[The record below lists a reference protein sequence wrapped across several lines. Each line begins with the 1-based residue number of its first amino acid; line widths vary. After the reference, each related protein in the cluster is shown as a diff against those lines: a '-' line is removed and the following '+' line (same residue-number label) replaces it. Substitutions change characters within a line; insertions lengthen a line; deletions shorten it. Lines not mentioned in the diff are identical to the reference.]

1 MTAIS
6 GHHTV
11 CDGGK
16 NAMYGGKFWVRSP
29 TVSEKCIVYRKIG
42 SVYSVY
48 VCIYVYV
55 LICTYERERY
65 YTHIYVQSGGA
76 RHPIV

>member
-1 MTAIS
+1 MVLKVLCTAANFGSDHTQYLKS
-6 GHHTV
+6 G
-11 CDGGK
+11 
-16 NAMYGGKFWVRSP
+16 
-29 TVSEKCIVYRKIG
+29 IVYRKIG

-48 VCIYVYV
+48 VCTYVYV